1 MNRCG
6 QGLRHFGMEGK
17 KMKKAMK
24 VLAALGM
31 CASLLTACGGGGQ
44 ESVESTSGTSGSENV
59 STEKETDVSEMYT
72 VTMAYIGNE
81 QADMAKVEA
90 AMNEMLAK
98 EVGAQIHII
107 PLGWGSYQQQLQ
119 LMLSGGEKLDIVPV
133 LLNNANSYVSSGQ
146 VIDMSELID
155 QYGTNIKASL
165 GEDMA
170 KISNVGG
177 YVFGVPVEKEWYTD
191 SCILMRK
198 DIVDKYGLDVSKVS
212 TLADCEEIFE
222 TVKQNEPNMKI
233 IVGSKGSGL
242 LGRIG
247 HSDVLLDGF
256 GVLENGG
263 QSTTVKNMFETE
275 TYLDLA
281 RTTHDFYEKGY
292 IDKDMPT
299 TTDSAQVIMKA
310 GNAFCYASPY
320 KPGVVEQ
327 DSLAS
332 GYELVAAMIQPCE
345 PYCTNNGVSFV
356 SWGIAQNCTDPEIT
370 MQVLDFMYGSAEFM
384 NLYNWGIEGEHYVVK
399 DAEKDIIGFPD
410 GVDAYNTAY
419 NLNLGWELPNQFNL
433 HIWEGNTPENMKA
446 QAEMNKTSMKSNGL
460 GFMYDYSSLSN
471 ELTALSNVQEEY
483 LNSIV
488 CGVTD
493 PDEIIPE
500 LNEKLYKAGLQKVID
515 EKQRQFDEWLAAQE

>member
-1 MNRCG
+1 
-6 QGLRHFGMEGK
+6 
-17 KMKKAMK
+17 MKKAMK
-24 VLAALGM
+24 VLAALGI

-410 GVDAYNTAY
+410 GVDASNTAY
-419 NLNLGWELPNQFNL
+419 NLNLGWELPNQFIAYKWTGSDPQL
-433 HIWEGNTPENMKA
+433 WEKMEEFNSSAKESKA
-446 QAEMNKTSMKSNGL
+446 L
-460 GFMYDYSSLSN
+460 GFYFDGSAYESQIAALTNVVKQYAGSLNSGS
-471 ELTALSNVQEEY
+471 ADPEEY
-483 LNSIV
+483 IPKFLEDLQAAGI
-488 CGVTD
+488 
-493 PDEIIPE
+493 DEII
-500 LNEKLYKAGLQKVID
+500 AA
-515 EKQRQFDEWLAAQE
+515 KQEQFDKWLAEK

>member
-1 MNRCG
+1 M
-6 QGLRHFGMEGK
+6 
-17 KMKKAMK
+17 
-24 VLAALGM
+24 ALGLSVSM
-31 CASLLTACGGGGQ
+31 LTACGGSSQGSSESQQTGENQAEGG
-44 ESVESTSGTSGSENV
+44 
-59 STEKETDVSEMYT
+59 EKVTDVSEMYT

-81 QADMAKVEA
+81 QADMAKVEEK
-90 AMNEMLAK
+90 MNEILAK
-98 EVGAQIHII
+98 EVGAQIHIM

-133 LLNNANSYVSSGQ
+133 LLDNANSYVSSGQ
-146 VIDMSELID
+146 VIDMSDLID

-198 DIVDKYGLDVSKVS
+198 DIVDKYGLDVSKIS
-212 TLADCEEIFE
+212 SLKDCEEIFE

-233 IVGSKGSGL
+233 IVGAKGSGL
-242 LGRIG
+242 LGPMG

-281 RTTHDFYEKGY
+281 RTVHDFYEKGY

-299 TTDSAQVIMKA
+299 TTDLASVIMKA

-327 DSLAS
+327 DSLAT
-332 GYELVAAMIQPCE
+332 GYELVAAKIQPCD

-384 NLYNWGIEGEHYVVK
+384 NLFNWGIEGEHYVVK
-399 DAEKDIIGFPD
+399 DAENDIIGFPE
-410 GVDAYNTAY
+410 GVDASNATY
-419 NLNLGWELPNQFNL
+419 NLNLGWELPNQFSL
-433 HIWEGNTPENMKA
+433 HIWEGNSPENMKA
-446 QAEMNKTSMKSNGL
+446 QEEMNSTAMKSKGL

-471 ELTALSNVQEEY
+471 ELTALNNVLDEY

-488 CGVTD
+488 CGVAD

-515 EKQRQFDEWLAAQE
+515 EKQRQFDEWLAAQK

>member
-1 MNRCG
+1 M
-6 QGLRHFGMEGK
+6 
-17 KMKKAMK
+17 
-24 VLAALGM
+24 ALGLSVSM
-31 CASLLTACGGGGQ
+31 LTACGGSSQ
-44 ESVESTSGTSGSENV
+44 TGSEGQAGSESQPV
-59 STEKETDVSEMYT
+59 SENQSASGEKVTDVSEMYT

-81 QADMAKVEA
+81 QADMAKVEEK
-90 AMNEMLAK
+90 MNEILAK
-98 EVGAQIHII
+98 EVGAQIHIM

-133 LLNNANSYVSSGQ
+133 LLKNANSYVSSGQ
-146 VIDMSELID
+146 VIDMSDLID

-198 DIVDKYGLDVSKVS
+198 DIVDKYGLDVSKIS
-212 TLADCEEIFE
+212 SLKDCEEIFE

-242 LGRIG
+242 LGPMG
-247 HSDVLLDGF
+247 HSDALLDGF

-281 RTTHDFYEKGY
+281 RTVHDFYEKGY

-299 TTDSAQVIMKA
+299 TTDSASVIMKA

-327 DSLAS
+327 DSLAA
-332 GYELVAAMIQPCE
+332 GYELVAAKIQPCD

-384 NLYNWGIEGEHYVVK
+384 NLFNWGIEGEHYVVK
-399 DAEKDIIGFPD
+399 DAENDIIGFPE
-410 GVDAYNTAY
+410 GVDASNATY
-419 NLNLGWELPNQFNL
+419 NLNLGWELPNQFSL
-433 HIWEGNTPENMKA
+433 HIWEGNSPENMKA
-446 QAEMNKTSMKSNGL
+446 QEEMNSTAMKSKGL

-471 ELTALSNVQEEY
+471 ELTALNNVLDEY

-488 CGVTD
+488 CGVAD

-515 EKQRQFDEWLAAQE
+515 EKQRQFDEWLAAQK